1 MHVCV
6 WSHLYVW
13 MLYPPRNKSRVVQTA
28 TTKKDQLYQFT
39 SSPPQI
45 VCQTH
50 TRHMWDKFCFTTIH
64 KYGTSSPLPLHTK
77 QVQDKFSFTITHK
90 CGTSSPLSLH
100 TTQKWDKFS
109 FTTTHKCGTSSPLV
123 FTTTHICRTSS
134 PLPSHTRQKLDKFS
148 FTTTHKTSA
157 GQVLLYHHTQDKC
170 GTSSPLVFTTTHICR
185 TSSPLPS
192 HTRQK
197 QLKFSFTT
205 TPAPVVL
212 TDGWPYTHLPPTA
225 Q

>member
-1 MHVCV
+1 
-6 WSHLYVW
+6 

-64 KYGTSSPLPLHTK
+64 KYGTSSLLPLHTK

-100 TTQKWDKFS
+100 TTQKW
-109 FTTTHKCGTSSPLV
+109 
-123 FTTTHICRTSS
+123 
-134 PLPSHTRQKLDKFS
+134 DKFS

-212 TDGWPYTHLPPTA
+212 TDG
-225 Q
+225 